1 MSQLAEAKLLVL
13 YKLEYSDCDENEEDE
28 EMQARWKMYCLLP
41 HLKIV
46 DHNNKVS
53 KNK

>member
-13 YKLEYSDCDENEEDE
+13 YKLAYFDSENEEDE

-46 DHNNKVS
+46 GHNNKVS